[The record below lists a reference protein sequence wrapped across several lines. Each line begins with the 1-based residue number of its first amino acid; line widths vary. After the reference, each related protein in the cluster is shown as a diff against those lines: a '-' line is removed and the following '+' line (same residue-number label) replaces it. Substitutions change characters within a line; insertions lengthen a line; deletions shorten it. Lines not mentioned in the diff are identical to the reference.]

1 MYADIL
7 ENMRNMNLGKLFCFL
22 FVIEEKNFVCA
33 LKNFFGNILHDNA
46 LKYI

>member
-7 ENMRNMNLGKLFCFL
+7 EDLRNTNLGRLFCFL
-22 FVIEEKNFVCA
+22 FVIEEKNFARA
-33 LKNFFGNILHDNA
+33 LKNSFGNILHDNA